1 MRVYGLDTI
10 KTIAPN
16 TEMQIAKL
24 QNQYNLTKKTSD
36 FLAKK

>member
-10 KTIAPN
+10 KTFAPN
-16 TEMQIAKL
+16 TEMHIAKL
-24 QNQYNLTKKTSD
+24 QKQYNLTKTSSD